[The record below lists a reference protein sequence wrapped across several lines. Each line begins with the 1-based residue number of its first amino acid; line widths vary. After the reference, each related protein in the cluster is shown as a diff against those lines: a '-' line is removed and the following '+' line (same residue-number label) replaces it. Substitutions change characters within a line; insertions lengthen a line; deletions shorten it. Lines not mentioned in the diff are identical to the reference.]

1 MYFKGPHV
9 ERLFGMIVSVKNM
22 DRDRLPFSVDSAFDQ
37 SSFQDAAA
45 GETVRLEIKKDDQS
59 GVHRPRFYQKKEHGA
74 TKKGS
79 CKER

>member
-1 MYFKGPHV
+1 VRGHV
-9 ERLFGMIVSVKNM
+9 
-22 DRDRLPFSVDSAFDQ
+22 FDQ